1 MGYQQKTLLI
11 IITAL
16 VALAL
21 YFALSTEV
29 EEPPAETAEVKSLL
43 MKGIG
48 FGKGQENYVYSYN
61 KISDGYKT
69 TYVLTKSGDE
79 GVVEVQNP
87 LSLKRIYFLSNDTIL
102 CISYPV
108 EETCSSVKNDARM
121 GNYLDSLETEFFDDS
136 RIDRNKADMEYLL
149 EHGYAKLEPETRNK
163 TIGNAVCT
171 EMTYSLDY
179 QNVSL
184 SEAARFGISSSSPRL
199 FMRTMC
205 INNETGYRNEE
216 TLNYSFEEMMH
227 TYKSQLLSFK
237 AGPAGT
243 ITPPENLSEG
253 AVDVLFQERTQ
264 QLKLAECFTSKEG
277 EEREKCVSTIALQ
290 LRRKDICEVA
300 GTRRDRCMVS
310 IIPVTKDETIC
321 TAINDPSYK
330 DDCYIE
336 LAGAYK
342 NSTYCSN
349 IQDASK
355 IAYCM
360 EVASPPEEPLDE
372 GTPEDNETMNDSA
385 SNESEMDILD
395 FMEYIDEEGSGNQTG
410 TNESNST
417 G

>member
-21 YFALSTEV
+21 YFALSAEV
-29 EEPPAETAEVKSLL
+29 EEPLPAEATEAKALL
-43 MKGIG
+43 MKGIE

-61 KISDGYKT
+61 KIADGYKT
-69 TYVLTKSGDE
+69 TYVLTRNGDE

-87 LSLKRIYFLSNDTIL
+87 LSLKRVYFLTNDTIL
-102 CISYPV
+102 CISYPT
-108 EETCSSVKNDARM
+108 EETCSSVKDDARM
-121 GNYLDSLETEFFDDS
+121 ENYLSSLEAEFFDDS

-149 EHGYAKLEPETRNK
+149 ERGYVKLEPETRNK
-163 TIGNAVCT
+163 TLGNTVCT
-171 EMTYSLDY
+171 EITYSIDY

-205 INNETGYRNEE
+205 VNNETGFRNEE
-216 TLNYSFEEMMH
+216 TLNYSFEGMMH

-237 AGPAGT
+237 AGSAGT

-264 QLKLAECFTSKEG
+264 QLKLAECFTNKEG

-290 LRRKDICEVA
+290 LRRKDICEMA
-300 GTRRDRCMVS
+300 GARRDRCMVS

-321 TAINDPSYK
+321 TAITDPSYK

-336 LAGAYK
+336 LAGAYR

-349 IQDASK
+349 IQNASK
-355 IAYCM
+355 LAYCM
-360 EVASPPEEPLDE
+360 EVATPPEELPE
-372 GTPEDNETMNDSA
+372 EEAPEDNETMNDSA

-395 FMEYIDEEGSGNQTG
+395 FMEYIDEEGSGTS